1 VYIWQWA
8 ASVLRIIQPYLVT
21 DSAAQGNYFHAD
33 DAATGS
39 NAKPI
44 DGASNTPLDGLGRLA
59 IVFISER
66 QSRAST

>member
-1 VYIWQWA
+1 
-8 ASVLRIIQPYLVT
+8 VT